1 MHAAG
6 AAGDYT
12 LDYNYETPFYGA
24 FSSNRPAQA
33 ASYFQPILDW
43 MPAAA
48 QEAQTEAAAARVTCP
63 ADALHYSCHLGPWGA
78 RSFDGTVYMHW
89 NGAFAALPFINHFEY
104 TLDVDFAAANT
115 YPLLDGL
122 MAWWSCF
129 LQKAPDAAYPGEW
142 RMGWAERLRSLA
154 AGRLT
159 RPSCALAMHC
169 SCAADGY
176 RYDDFNAY
184 NPDQQHEEQPVPNPQ
199 IGLSLIKRIAAAQLV
214 IGAAIGADVPAYVQ
228 DIHDHL
234 AHFNTAPASV
244 DGSSATVW
252 SAYSNATAAQSDWF
266 SLYPLW
272 PTEYTG
278 MSAPNA
284 STQGLAQATSR
295 LFSDFTN
302 GRPVDL
308 FPAAV
313 LASAAL
319 PTFPGAWT
327 PSDVLAGLNS
337 YLGKFFGPNMLPYA
351 PGGGIENIALSRAI
365 AEMLVTSVST
375 ATSAGAPGSGYVIR
389 LLPFWPAN
397 ETVSFT
403 SLLVK
408 GGFAV
413 SAAYDGTS
421 GAVQSPVAI
430 AAQYTLG
437 DALSSPCRLELPWPG
452 TSSVTVT
459 CAGAVVASS
468 VTGGIASFDA
478 PRGVTC
484 DVAPAA

>member
-1 MHAAG
+1 MVVG
-6 AAGDYT
+6 R
-12 LDYNYETPFYGA
+12 A
-24 FSSNRPAQA
+24 FTGRRPVVP
-33 ASYFQPILDW
+33 SH
-43 MPAAA
+43 
-48 QEAQTEAAAARVTCP
+48 E
-63 ADALHYSCHLGPWGA
+63 
-78 RSFDGTVYMHW
+78 YMQ
-89 NGAFAALPFINHFEY
+89 
-104 TLDVDFAAANT
+104 
-115 YPLLDGL
+115 
-122 MAWWSCF
+122 CF
-129 LQKAPDAAYPGEW
+129 
-142 RMGWAERLRSLA
+142 R
-154 AGRLT
+154 
-159 RPSCALAMHC
+159 
-169 SCAADGY
+169 AADGY

-199 IGLSLIKRIAAAQLV
+199 IGLSLIQRIAAAQLV

-234 AHFNTAPASV
+234 ARFNTAPANV
-244 DGSSATVW
+244 DGSTTVVW
-252 SAYSNATAAQSDWF
+252 SAYGNASAAGSDWF

-272 PTEYTG
+272 PAEYTG

-284 STQGLAQATSR
+284 STQSLAQASSR

-313 LASAAL
+313 LAAAL

-375 ATSAGAPGSGYVIR
+375 ANSAGAPGAGYVIR

-397 ETVSFT
+397 ETVAFS

-413 SAAYDGTS
+413 SAAYDGAS
-421 GAVQSPVAI
+421 GAVQSPVSI
-430 AAQYTLG
+430 TAQYTLG
-437 DALSSPCRLELPWPG
+437 NAPSSPCRLQLPWPG
-452 TSSVTVT
+452 ASNATVT
-459 CAGAVVASS
+459 CAGVGVASTT
-468 VTGGIASFDA
+468 TGGIVSFDA
-478 PRGVTC
+478 PRGVAC
-484 DVAPAA
+484 SVAPAA